1 VKTQIW
7 IAVSVYVLAA
17 TMKKELALEIS
28 LYTFLQIL
36 SVRPFEKTQ
45 ISSAFLD
52 VDDNFEMPISYNQL
66 NLFESNRTA
75 VNPSTG

>member
-1 VKTQIW
+1 MFFHCQVNFGPWKSRLVAI
-7 IAVSVYVLAA
+7 I
-17 TMKKELALEIS
+17 KKELALEIS

-52 VDDNFEMPISYNQL
+52 VDDSFEMPMSPNQL
-66 NLFESNRTA
+66 NLF
-75 VNPSTG
+75 